1 MGFDDSIEY
10 NASSFVLEVCFLA
23 GYNVIIISLLNT
35 FAEAKISYIMPKL
48 KKTIFLI
55 TFGVK

>member
-48 KKTIFLI
+48 KKLFSYLLL
-55 TFGVK
+55 V

>member
-23 GYNVIIISLLNT
+23 GYNVIIIKSLNT

-55 TFGVK
+55 IFGVK

>member
-23 GYNVIIISLLNT
+23 GYDVIIISLLNT
-35 FAEAKISYIMPKL
+35 FAETIISYIMPKL
-48 KKTIFLI
+48 KKIFSYLLL
-55 TFGVK
+55 V